1 MIRSMTAFSSSESSS
16 QAFTVRWEMRSVN
29 HRYLDIKLR
38 LPDFV
43 RTLEPKI
50 RSEIGKRLKRGT
62 VDCVLTCH
70 AHVDS
75 EDSLAI
81 DLNYVKRLLSA
92 ADSVESVMNAPLGYS
107 ALEILKWPG
116 VQIEPEIN
124 VAELGLEVIS
134 VLEATLRAQIDAR
147 QREGN
152 SLSILLDE
160 RCQLMRRQ
168 VEIIRSRMPEL
179 RDKFRAKL
187 KAKLEDIQ
195 AMVDSE
201 RFEQELVFMLQKMDI
216 DEEIERLDTHISE
229 MLRLLQQSEPI
240 GRRMDFLLQ
249 EMNREANTIG
259 SKSVDSITTQSAIEM
274 KVLIEQMRE
283 QVQNIE

>member
-1 MIRSMTAFSSSESSS
+1 MTAFSSSESSS